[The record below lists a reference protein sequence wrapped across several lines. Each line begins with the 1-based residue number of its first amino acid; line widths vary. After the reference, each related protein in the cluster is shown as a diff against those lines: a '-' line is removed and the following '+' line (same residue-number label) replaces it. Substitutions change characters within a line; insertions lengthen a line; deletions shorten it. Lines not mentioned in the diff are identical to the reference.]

1 MKKQIFIGA
10 ILFAIL
16 FLSSIQASDKGNVLP
31 DGKKYSTI
39 VDNLL
44 IGLQSSNEGLKLS
57 STFHLGEFKASKS
70 VISLMRI
77 LHDDVSENARITAA
91 LALIKIGDA
100 RGTFQVKR
108 ASIFDDSE
116 KVRRMCQKFYLDYSQ
131 KLTNS

>member
-1 MKKQIFIGA
+1 MKKQLLIGA
-10 ILFAIL
+10 VLFSAL
-16 FLSSIQASDKGNVLP
+16 FLTSLSASDKGNVSLE
-31 DGKKYSTI
+31 GKKYKKI

-44 IGLQSSNEGLKLS
+44 VGLESSNEGLKLS
-57 STFHLGEFKASKS
+57 STFHLGEIKASKS

-77 LHDDVSENARITAA
+77 LHDDVNENARITAA

-108 ASIFDDSE
+108 AAIFDDSE

-131 KLTNS
+131 NQTNS